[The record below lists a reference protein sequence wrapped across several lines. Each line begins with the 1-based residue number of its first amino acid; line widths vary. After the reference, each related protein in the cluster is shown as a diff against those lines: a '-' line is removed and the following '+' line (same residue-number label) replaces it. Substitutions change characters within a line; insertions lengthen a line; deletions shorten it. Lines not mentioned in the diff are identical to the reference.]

1 MYHDPPR
8 PRSPAPDAVAEPP
21 DLTSE
26 DIMSGCACVRIHH
39 EGKVYILRATRQGKL
54 LLTK

>member
-8 PRSPAPDAVAEPP
+8 SRMPAPDAVAEPP

-26 DIMSGCACVRIHH
+26 DIMAGCSCVRIHH
-39 EGKVYILRATRQGKL
+39 EGKVYILRTTRQGKL